1 MSSTNPENQVTVRCG
16 FCGKL
21 NKVDMERAEDRPQC
35 GECTKPMLLD
45 RPLKVGQDDFDRTVL
60 EAGVPV
66 LVDFYA
72 DWCAPCKMVAPLMD
86 ELAHGHVGK
95 VLVVKVDTDAAPK
108 IAERYGIRSIPTVI
122 LFRAGEEL
130 DRSMGFEPDRVKGF
144 TAKAVA

>member
-21 NKVDMERAEDRPQC
+21 NKVDMARAADRPHC

-66 LVDFYA
+66 VVDFYA

-86 ELAHGHVGK
+86 ELAHDHVGK
-95 VLVVKVDTDAAPK
+95 VLVVKVDTDAAPVV
-108 IAERYGIRSIPTVI
+108 AVRYQIRSIPTVI

-130 DRSMGFEPDRVKGF
+130 DRSMGFEPERVRGSP
-144 TAKAVA
+144 AKAVP